1 MLEIKVEEDVYVM
14 SLWWKIRPVVRMKY
28 NEAFGRRSDEVR
40 GDVSSRAEKRMGKE
54 VVSTRLETLNLPDDV
69 RYTQENGSGR
79 ELGNRSH
86 GPVIREWALT
96 NGRASGSS
104 PLDPI
109 VGLKELKRASGPA
122 VANGYLGSK
131 SKEAAKEN
139 DGSEAGPH
147 QGDGLQNWATTR

>member
-1 MLEIKVEEDVYVM
+1 
-14 SLWWKIRPVVRMKY
+14 
-28 NEAFGRRSDEVR
+28 
-40 GDVSSRAEKRMGKE
+40 MGKE

-86 GPVIREWALT
+86 GPVIWEWALT
-96 NGRASGSS
+96 NGRASRSS

-131 SKEAAKEN
+131 SKEAAKED
-139 DGSEAGPH
+139 DGSEASPSSRR
-147 QGDGLQNWATTR
+147 WATELGCHKMSDFEGMERVGPVALIPQAPSKGPREKVGLLDCFISRNGPSSKEPLVV